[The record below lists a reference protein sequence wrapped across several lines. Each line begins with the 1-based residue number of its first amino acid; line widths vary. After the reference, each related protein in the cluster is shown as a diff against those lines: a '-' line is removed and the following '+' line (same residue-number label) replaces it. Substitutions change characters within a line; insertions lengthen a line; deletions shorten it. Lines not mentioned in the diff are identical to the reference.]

1 MVNIETY
8 TSGHREKDGT
18 GYTYFVPSL
27 INDQWTWDDPAITTL
42 LERAAI
48 RLGELNSYARLV
60 PSIEMFIQLHVT
72 KEAVVSSRIEG
83 TQTNMDEAMLDEHEV
98 DPERRNDWKEVR
110 NYVAA
115 LNGAIAELAHL
126 PISSRLLRVT
136 HRRLLSDVRGE
147 HKLPGEFRSSQNW
160 IGGRSLSDAVF
171 VPPHHKYVA
180 ALMSDLEKFLHNDA
194 IQVPALIRIAIAH
207 YQFETI
213 HPFLDGNG
221 RIGRLLIPL
230 FLVDQGVLHKPLL
243 YLSVF
248 FEQNRSLYYDSLT
261 LVRTHNDMAQWIK
274 YFLKG
279 MAETAE
285 NATQTLVAVLDLKR
299 RLERELSQSFGKRAS
314 AALQLLS
321 YLFVKPTINIKQSE
335 AQLGVSFKS
344 ANDLVADFVAA
355 GVLKEMTGQ
364 SRNRVF
370 VFDAYLALF
379 RG

>member
-1 MVNIETY
+1 
-8 TSGHREKDGT
+8 
-18 GYTYFVPSL
+18 
-27 INDQWTWDDPAITTL
+27 
-42 LERAAI
+42 
-48 RLGELNSYARLV
+48 
-60 PSIEMFIQLHVT
+60 
-72 KEAVVSSRIEG
+72 
-83 TQTNMDEAMLDEHEV
+83 
-98 DPERRNDWKEVR
+98 
-110 NYVAA
+110 
-115 LNGAIAELAHL
+115 
-126 PISSRLLRVT
+126 
-136 HRRLLSDVRGE
+136 
-147 HKLPGEFRSSQNW
+147 
-160 IGGRSLSDAVF
+160 
-171 VPPHHKYVA
+171 
-180 ALMSDLEKFLHNDA
+180 MSDLEKFLHNDA

-299 RLERELSQSFGKRAS
+299 RLERELSQSFGKRAA
-314 AALQLLS
+314 AALQLLG
-321 YLFVKPTINIKQSE
+321 YLFVKPTINIKQAE